1 MADDTHDDAVD
12 RAGADSAGA
21 GVTVGGSAVERAT
34 QVVAAAGGEGEI
46 VLTAPRF
53 ADPLTDA
60 FSVAAAAS
68 GHRVREADPG
78 VERDLSPA
86 DAVAAASGLLTSPA
100 PQHSPLS
107 GDRRW
112 WGRLWGAAVAPE
124 QRIAL
129 LPGSSGTRVVAAV
142 TRDSKVVSRGESPC
156 DSAVVISEPV
166 PPASSWREMFLWSL
180 GPRRRDIW
188 NLVGLALLGGIA
200 GLALPV
206 ATAAMFSYAIPSG
219 ELSLAIILLG
229 LFALASLAGAVLFFA
244 RNLLVIGVRDS
255 ADNRMASGIMARLLW
270 LPADFFRGR
279 SQGDVL
285 NRAMS
290 AEEARTTVDDGV
302 PSLVLTSA
310 FGAVNLLFL
319 LAVDVRLALW
329 MTLVI
334 LGIVVISVWS
344 QVRARASLGA
354 RLETASDADA
364 MLLSLVQSIEPI
376 RSRGAEGRA
385 LLTLSA
391 LQARALTALNT
402 RLRLKGRGD
411 LGTVFAPPLVSFVL
425 VAVVIGA
432 RGRLGA
438 DEFMALFAATL
449 QLTLAT
455 VAFSANIVTL
465 WELGPVLA
473 RALPIAQ
480 APVERPG
487 MRRFPGVLRGEISLT
502 DVVFGYDP
510 EAPPLLDGLSLRI
523 EPGEFVAIVGS
534 SGSGKSTLL
543 RLILGFEQPQSGVVA
558 YDGKDLADLD
568 VTAVRRQ
575 LGTVLQS
582 SQPFG
587 TTFRESVAGPLQL
600 SDEQLWAVLEQ
611 SGLSEEVGRRDG
623 GLDAPISIGGAA
635 LSGGQRQ
642 RLMIA
647 RALAS
652 QPRIVL
658 LDEATSAL
666 DNVTQEIVM
675 RSILAMDV
683 TRLAIAHRLS
693 TVERADRVVVME
705 KGCIVEQGAPG
716 ELLRAGGH
724 FAALAAR
731 QEL

>member
-1 MADDTHDDAVD
+1 MASGDEFT
-12 RAGADSAGA
+12 RAN
-21 GVTVGGSAVERAT
+21 R
-34 QVVAAAGGEGEI
+34 VVAAAGDEAS
-46 VLTAPRF
+46 VAVTAPRF

-68 GHRVREADPG
+68 GQTVRAADPL
-78 VERDLSPA
+78 VERDMTPV
-86 DAVAAASGLLTSPA
+86 DAVAAASGLMTSPT

-112 WGRLWGAAVAPE
+112 WSRLWGAAVVPDQPA
-124 QRIAL
+124 AL
-129 LPGSSGTRVVAAV
+129 LTTASGTRAV
-142 TRDSKVVSRGESPC
+142 EAITRDIHTVSRGESVG

-166 PPASSWREMFLWSL
+166 PLAATWRQMFVWSL

-188 NLVGLALLGGIA
+188 NLVGLALLGGFA

-219 ELSLAIILLG
+219 DLSLALILLG

-244 RNLLVIGVRDS
+244 RNLLVIGVRDG
-255 ADNRMASGIMARLLW
+255 ADNRLASGIMARLLW
-270 LPADFFRGR
+270 LPTNFFRQR

-310 FGAVNLLFL
+310 FGAVNLIFL
-319 LAVDVRLALW
+319 LFVDVRLGIW

-334 LGIVVISVWS
+334 AIIVLISVRS
-344 QVRARASLGA
+344 QVKARASLGA

-385 LLTLSA
+385 LMTLSQ
-391 LQARALTALNT
+391 LHARALSALNT
-402 RLRLKGRGD
+402 RLRLKARGD
-411 LGTVFAPPLVSFVL
+411 LGSVFGPPLVTLVL
-425 VAVVIGA
+425 VAVVIGGG
-432 RGRLGA
+432 GRLGA
-438 DEFMALFAATL
+438 DQFMAVFAATL

-487 MRRFPGVLRGEISLT
+487 VRRAPGVLQGEISLT

-510 EAPPLLDGLSLRI
+510 DAPALIDGLSLRI
-523 EPGEFVAIVGS
+523 EAGEFVAIVGS

-558 YDGKDLADLD
+558 YDGRDLADLD
-568 VTAVRRQ
+568 VAAVRRQ

-587 TTFRESVAGPLQL
+587 TTFRESVAGPLAL
-600 SDEQLWAVLEQ
+600 SDEELWAVLEQ
-611 SGLSEEVGRRDG
+611 SGLADEVRRREG

-652 QPRIVL
+652 RPRIML

-666 DNVTQEIVM
+666 DNLTQEIVM
-675 RSILAMDV
+675 RSILGMDV
-683 TRLAIAHRLS
+683 TRVAIAHRLT
-693 TVERADRVVVME
+693 TVENADRVVVME
-705 KGCIVEQGAPG
+705 KGRIVEQGPPA
-716 ELLRAGGH
+716 ELLRSGGH

-731 QEL
+731 QEV

>member
-1 MADDTHDDAVD
+1 MASGDELA
-12 RAGADSAGA
+12 RAN
-21 GVTVGGSAVERAT
+21 R
-34 QVVAAAGGEGEI
+34 VVAAAGDEAS
-46 VLTAPRF
+46 VAVTAPRF

-68 GHRVREADPG
+68 GQSARMADPD
-78 VERDLSPA
+78 VEQNLAPV
-86 DAVAAASGLLTSPA
+86 DAIAAASGLLTSPA

-112 WGRLWGAAVAPE
+112 WSRLWGAAVVPE
-124 QRIAL
+124 RPAAL
-129 LPGSSGTRVVAAV
+129 LTTASGTRVVSAL
-142 TRDSKVVSRGESPC
+142 TRDTNLASRGESPGA
-156 DSAVVISEPV
+156 SAVVISQPV
-166 PPASSWREMFLWSL
+166 PPVATWREMFVWSL

-219 ELSLAIILLG
+219 DLSLALILLG

-244 RNLLVIGVRDS
+244 RNLLVIGVRDG

-270 LPADFFRGR
+270 LPANFFRQR

-319 LAVDVRLALW
+319 LFVDVRLGLW

-334 LGIVVISVWS
+334 AAIVLISVRS
-344 QVRARASLGA
+344 QVKARASLGA
-354 RLETASDADA
+354 RLQTASDADA

-385 LLTLSA
+385 LMTLSQ
-391 LQARALTALNT
+391 LHARALAALNT
-402 RLRLKGRGD
+402 RLRLTARGD
-411 LGTVFAPPLVSFVL
+411 LGAVFGPPLVTLVL

-432 RGRLGA
+432 GGRLGA
-438 DEFMALFAATL
+438 DQFMAVFAATL

-473 RALPIAQ
+473 RALPIVQ
-480 APVERPG
+480 EPVERPEV
-487 MRRFPGVLRGEISLT
+487 RRAPGVLQGEITLT

-543 RLILGFEQPQSGVVA
+543 RLILGFEAPQSGVVA

-568 VTAVRRQ
+568 VASVRRQ

-587 TTFRESVAGPLQL
+587 ATFRDSVAGPLQL

-611 SGLSEEVGRRDG
+611 SGLADEVRRRDG

-652 QPRIVL
+652 RPRIML

-666 DNVTQEIVM
+666 DNLTQEIVM
-675 RSILAMDV
+675 RSILGMDV
-683 TRLAIAHRLS
+683 TRVAIAHRLT
-693 TVERADRVVVME
+693 TVENADRVVVME
-705 KGCIVEQGAPG
+705 KGRIVEQGPPA
-716 ELLRAGGH
+716 ELLHSGGH

-731 QEL
+731 QEV

>member
-1 MADDTHDDAVD
+1 MAERDDLQ
-12 RAGADSAGA
+12 RAQ
-21 GVTVGGSAVERAT
+21 R
-34 QVVAAAGGEGEI
+34 VVAAAGDEAGI
-46 VLTAPRF
+46 AITAPRF

-68 GHRVREADPG
+68 GQAARTPDPV
-78 VERDLSPA
+78 VERDLSPV
-86 DAVAAASGLLTSPA
+86 DAIAAASGLLISPA
-100 PQHSPLS
+100 PQDSALS

-112 WGRLWGAAVAPE
+112 WSRLWGPAVVPSQDA
-124 QRIAL
+124 AL
-129 LPGSSGTRVVAAV
+129 LPTSSGTRVVAAG
-142 TRDSKVVSRGESPC
+142 TRAIHDATRHEQLG

-166 PPASSWREMFLWSL
+166 PPVATWRQMFVWSL
-180 GPRRRDIW
+180 GPRRRDMW
-188 NLVGLALLGGIA
+188 NLLGLALLGGLA

-206 ATAAMFSYAIPSG
+206 ATGAMFSYAIPSG
-219 ELSLAIILLG
+219 DLSLALILLG

-244 RNLLVIGVRDS
+244 RNLLVIGVRDA
-255 ADNRMASGIMARLLW
+255 ADNRMASGIMARMLW
-270 LPADFFRGR
+270 LPANFFRQR
-279 SQGDVL
+279 SQGDLL

-319 LAVDVRLALW
+319 LAVDVRLGLW
-329 MTLVI
+329 MTLLI
-334 LGIVVISVWS
+334 GIIVLISVRS
-344 QVRARASLGA
+344 QVKARASLGA
-354 RLETASDADA
+354 RLQAASDADA

-385 LLTLSA
+385 LLTLSQ
-391 LQARALTALNT
+391 LHARSLAALNT
-402 RLRLKGRGD
+402 RLRLKARGD
-411 LGTVFAPPLVSFVL
+411 LAVVYASPLVSFVL
-425 VAVVIGA
+425 VAEVIAAG
-432 RGRLGA
+432 GRLGA
-438 DEFMALFAATL
+438 DQFMAVFAATL

-455 VAFSANIVTL
+455 VVFSSNIVTL

-473 RALPIAQ
+473 RALPIAE
-480 APVERPG
+480 APLERPG
-487 MRRFPGVLRGEISLT
+487 LRRAPGVLQGEITLT

-510 EAPPLLDGLSLRI
+510 EAPPLLEGLSLRI
-523 EPGEFVAIVGS
+523 EAGEFVAIVGS

-568 VTAVRRQ
+568 VAAVRRQ

-587 TTFRESVAGPLQL
+587 ATFRDSVAGPLQL
-600 SDEQLWAVLEQ
+600 SDEEIWSVLEQ
-611 SGLSEEVGRRDG
+611 SGLAQEVRSREG

-652 QPRIVL
+652 RPRIML

-675 RSILAMDV
+675 RSILGLDV
-683 TRLAIAHRLS
+683 TRVAIAHRLT
-693 TVERADRVVVME
+693 TVEKADRVVVMD
-705 KGCIVEQGAPG
+705 KGRIVEQGPPA
-716 ELLRAGGH
+716 ELLRSGGH